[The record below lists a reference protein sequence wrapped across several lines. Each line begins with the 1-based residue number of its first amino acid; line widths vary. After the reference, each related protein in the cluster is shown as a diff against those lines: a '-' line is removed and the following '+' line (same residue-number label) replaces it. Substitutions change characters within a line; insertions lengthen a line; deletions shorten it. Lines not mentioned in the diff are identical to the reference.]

1 MSFGENLQFYRKKE
15 NITQEQ
21 LAERLGVSRQ
31 TISKWEADSSYPEME
46 KIIQLCDMFG
56 CTMDVLLRGEASE
69 AFREDT
75 AGYDRHMND
84 FSKEISVGVC
94 VIIAGAALSTAA
106 DAFPGMAPLS
116 GVIMIAAAVA
126 GIMIFIMSG
135 MKHSRFVKKHPYI
148 QSFYREEESEAF
160 ENRFMRMIIGG
171 IGLILLGVVVMA
183 AAEVFPVPVGY
194 TDEVYDWILLAFAAV
209 GVPVLVYAGMQKSKY
224 NIKQYNEEHRE
235 KSDEEVLEEIDEIR
249 NRRGSKEERKDRL
262 ISTWCASIMIVATII
277 YVVSG
282 LLCNLWDTAWIVY
295 VVGALLCGLASVI
308 ISGMDGSSGEM

>member
-46 KIIQLCDMFG
+46 KILQLCDMFG

-84 FSKEISVGVC
+84 FSKEISIGVC

-106 DAFPGMAPLS
+106 DTFPRMAPIS

-148 QSFYREEESEAF
+148 QPFYKDEDVEAF

-171 IGLILLGVVVMA
+171 IGLLLLGVVIMT
-183 AAEVFPVPVGY
+183 AAEVFPVPAGY
-194 TDEVYDWILLAFAAV
+194 TDEIYDWIMLAFAAA

-224 NIKQYNEEHRE
+224 NIKQYNEEHKE
-235 KSDEEVLEEIDEIR
+235 KSDEELLAEIDELR
-249 NRRGSKEERKDRL
+249 SRREKTEERKNRL
-262 ISTWCASIMIVATII
+262 IGTWCAGIMIVATII
-277 YVVSG
+277 YVVAG
-282 LLCNLWDTAWIVY
+282 LLCNLWDSAWVVY

-308 ISGMDGSSGEM
+308 ISGMDGSSGEL